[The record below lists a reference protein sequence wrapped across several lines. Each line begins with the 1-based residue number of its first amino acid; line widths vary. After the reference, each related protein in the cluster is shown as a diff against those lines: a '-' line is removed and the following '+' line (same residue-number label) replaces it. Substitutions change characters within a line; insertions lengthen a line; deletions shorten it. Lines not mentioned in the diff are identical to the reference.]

1 MKTEKFINLNAH
13 WKSVGKQDWV
23 SAEIPGMEG
32 PWNCG
37 AVVSQDVPSDVWQRV
52 KKITRSDPANI
63 SSLVSLA
70 VQELI
75 AYYCDYDS
83 YVAFLFGFNA
93 GSSAPVWFLER
104 ECEELMHH
112 VTLADALKVVRK
124 RHIEN
129 VANGVESPDILLNM
143 LNQRSHDRD
152 FELQVSVSLDG
163 SFVNSGKG
171 LSLEFL
177 VSDVPRV
184 SLSSISAKYP
194 EEYRK
199 TILADF
205 VSIFCQIAENI
216 KGNRSDLIYSSE
228 VSQSVIKDFINGPTS
243 EFSTDY
249 RLEHLL
255 AEQAKNNPNK
265 QAVTFGQQQVSY
277 GELNKFAN
285 RVAAHLV
292 DEGIV
297 AGDRVAISMDR
308 SVEMLAAIF
317 GVLKVGAAYVPVDPS
332 YPEKRQVYILE
343 DSDAK
348 LVISLS
354 DKAKGHFNGLKSVVV
369 NDEFLQQGVNEVIG
383 SPGCSTDVA
392 YIIYTS
398 GSTGNPKGV
407 MVEHRS
413 VFNRI
418 EWMQNEY
425 CLGADDVILQKTPI
439 SFDVSVWEL
448 FWWLRVG
455 ASVCL
460 LKPGGEKDPSEIID
474 AIEQGRVTHMHF
486 VPSMLDAFI
495 GFLRTSGD
503 ARRLQSLKT
512 VFTSG
517 EALGLHQSEGFLNLV
532 SKHDTRLANL
542 YGPTEATVDVT
553 YYNCQLGEARR
564 SIPIGKPIQNTG
576 IYIVDERGY
585 TVSPGVKGELLIAG
599 VNLARGYHNRP
610 ELSSEKFYKSG
621 ILDGTRVYRS
631 GDLARWQIDGNI
643 EYLGRIDDQVKIRG
657 FRIELGEIEAALRDF
672 KEIEDARVCALSR
685 DDGSKYLA
693 SYVVANEDFE
703 PEAIQDAL
711 RSSLPAHMVP
721 PYLVAMEKFPL
732 TPNGKLDRKALPDP
746 RNQLEESAGTATT
759 TEAEQTLLTI
769 WQNVLGISSIN
780 VDSNFF
786 SLGGDSISAL
796 SVISEAREHSLEIS
810 FQDLFEHPTVKAVAS
825 RVKIVSDDLEGDRY
839 EPFSM
844 LSEEDAARLPNGIDD
859 AYPLSKLQAGLIFQS
874 ELVKGASWYHDIQ
887 TYRINAP
894 FNEEKFSDALGRMIS
909 EHPIFR
915 TSYHLEGFSQFIQ
928 IVHRNVPLPLFVEDW
943 SGLGEDAQARELEK
957 FYDVESH
964 YEFNWSKPELI
975 RIHIQILSDDSF
987 NYNLSFHDSA
997 LDGWSINQLH
1007 TKLLSYFA
1015 QEEDAEAVSG
1025 SLKAEDNFLRK
1036 YIKLENDSIS
1046 DPDHNKYWQNKL
1058 EGFEPLVLPCLKETE
1073 TDIPKIDYYD
1083 IEIGR
1088 TLSESIKNVS
1098 KELSVPVKTV
1108 LMAAH
1113 LKVLSFMTNST
1124 KIVTGYEHSG
1134 RPEEQN
1140 VDQAIGLFLNSI
1152 PFIIELQSGESW
1164 SSLISRAHRMESEFL
1179 PYRRFPMSEMKKI
1192 VGITESLF
1200 QSVFNFTHFHML
1212 KSLKKLPGMTN
1223 LDVRVRAET
1232 EFPLRAEFS
1241 QDSYTDE
1248 VKLSLHYHTNFF
1260 DDSHISNIAGYYFEA
1275 LRSIADD
1282 SRSEYWGQTLLSNNE
1297 REHLNKIGS
1306 GVTAS
1311 LGDKDVL
1318 WSVTDLCR
1326 TYSDKILLKDNKSSL
1341 TGSELESRVAGI
1353 ENILPK
1359 KTENLQSVIA
1369 LAIDRS
1375 VDWISSIMA
1384 IMRTGNIY
1392 LPIDP
1397 EQPVARIKDLLVD
1410 SGASI
1415 ILYEDK
1421 YADHLGPILNDLEIY
1436 PVLVKNISGN
1446 HAKSNNN
1453 LSLSDLAYILFTS
1466 GSTGKPKGAMIEHRG
1481 MLNHLLAKIDV
1492 LDLTAHD
1499 VIAQTA
1505 PVTFDISVWQALIG
1519 PFSGARTVIY
1529 RKEEQLDPA
1538 YFVERL
1544 ISDGVTV
1551 LEVVPSYLSVLLEYL
1566 ESANVELPCLRNLM
1580 LTGEALK
1587 QEMVRRWFDLYPEIP
1602 IINAYGPTECSD
1614 DITHHLIT
1622 SDSEDQV
1629 VSIGR
1634 PICNMRI
1641 HILDDS
1647 DELVP
1652 LGTTGQICVSGVGV
1666 GQGYINAPEKTGEA
1680 FAYSHSLA
1688 SWSEVPRL
1696 YRTGDMGK
1704 WRSDGTIEFLGRKD
1718 EQIKIRGMR
1727 IETGEIENAIL
1738 GLPGTAN
1745 AAVIFDDTSQSLK
1758 AFVQGQK
1765 DLSSYKS
1772 QLAELLPEHML
1783 PDHIYALAN
1792 LPLNAAGKVDKKK
1805 LIELQPSLVECEH
1818 APDPVESRTEM
1829 EIASIWADALKLPV
1843 GSIGRSSNFFSL
1855 GGNSLMAVSVAL
1867 DADKLFSVADLFEYR
1882 TLKRLAAA
1890 VDAADVNKQK
1900 ALTKLNSSA
1909 SSTAVVYFG
1918 YAGGMAEN
1926 FQKVADLVKP
1936 QDDIAVF
1943 GVNYKRADITG
1954 GGNEIV
1960 EIDSLVNDVL
1970 EELESSGV
1978 ERLIVWGHCSGA
1990 AGAVSLGS
1998 AIKHSRIDVTAIVL
2012 AGKLLRSASV
2022 LNEQI
2027 SDTLSWSDKKVVNW
2041 LRDTTGLNVS
2051 ESGADQVLNA
2061 LASDYR
2067 HDAVASNKKLLDV
2080 WRGDV
2085 TINAPLHC
2093 VLAENDPLTEDAERL
2108 VDSWGIV
2115 NRDIS
2120 VHKIPDGGHYFINT
2134 KPEWVARFIRALK
2147 D

>member
-1 MKTEKFINLNAH
+1 MKTEQFINLNAH
-13 WKSVGKQDWV
+13 WQSIGKQNWV
-23 SAEIPGMEG
+23 SAEIPGMIG
-32 PWNCG
+32 PWKCG
-37 AVVSQDVPSDVWQRV
+37 EVVCQDVPSEVWQRV
-52 KKITRSDPANI
+52 NKITRSDPANI

-75 AYYCDYDS
+75 AYYCDDES
-83 YVAFLFGFNA
+83 RVAFLFGLKS
-93 GSSAPVWFLER
+93 GVGEPVWFLER
-104 ECEELMHH
+104 ECEALTRHAS
-112 VTLADALKVVRK
+112 LADALKDIRNT
-124 RHIEN
+124 HIEN

-143 LNQRSHDRD
+143 LDRRSLDRD
-152 FELQVSVSLDG
+152 FGLQVTVSLDG
-163 SFVNSGKG
+163 ELVSSSKG
-171 LSLEFL
+171 LSLEFY
-177 VSDVPRV
+177 VADVPKV
-184 SLSSISAKYP
+184 FLSSISDKYP

-205 VSIFCQIAENI
+205 MSIFCQIAEKI
-216 KGNRSDLIYSSE
+216 KSNRCELVNSSNL
-228 VSQSVIKDFINGPTS
+228 SQSVVQNFINGS
-243 EFSTDY
+243 SVGFSTDQ
-249 RLEHLL
+249 RLEYLL
-255 AEQAKNNPNK
+255 TDQAKKNPYK
-265 QAVTFGQQQVSY
+265 KAVVFGQKQVSY
-277 GELNKFAN
+277 SELNKFAN
-285 RVAAHLV
+285 RVATHLV
-292 DEGIV
+292 AEGIV
-297 AGDRVAISMDR
+297 PGDRVAISMDR

-317 GVLKVGAAYVPVDPS
+317 GVLKAGAAYVPVDPS

-348 LVISLS
+348 VIISLRDTANTHLS
-354 DKAKGHFNGLKSVVV
+354 GFKSVVV
-369 NDEFLQQGVNEVIG
+369 DDEFLRQGVNEDVS
-383 SPGCSTDVA
+383 SPGVSTDVA

-425 CLGADDVILQKTPI
+425 CLGSEDVILQKTPI

-474 AIEQGRVTHMHF
+474 AIEREHVTHMHF

-503 ARRLQSLKT
+503 ALRLQSLKT

-517 EALGLHQSEGFLNLV
+517 EALGLHQCEAFLNLV
-532 SKHDTRLANL
+532 SSNDTKLANL

-553 YYNCQLGEARR
+553 YYNCQLGEPRG
-564 SIPIGKPIQNTG
+564 SVPIGRPIQNTG

-585 TVSPGVKGELLIAG
+585 AVSPGVKGELLITG
-599 VNLARGYHNRP
+599 VNLARGYHNRE
-610 ELSSEKFYKSG
+610 ELSSEKFHKSEVLG
-621 ILDGTRVYRS
+621 GVRVYRS
-631 GDLARWQIDGNI
+631 GDLARWHIDGNI
-643 EYLGRIDDQVKIRG
+643 EYLGRIDHQVKIRG
-657 FRIELGEIEAALRDF
+657 FRIELGEIETALRNL

-685 DDGSKYLA
+685 DDGTKYLA
-693 SYVVANEDFE
+693 AYVVVNHDFE
-703 PEAIQDAL
+703 PEAIQNEL

-721 PYLVAMEKFPL
+721 PYLVSMEKFPL

-746 RNQLEESAGTATT
+746 RKQLQESTVKATT
-759 TEAEQTLLTI
+759 TDIERTLLAI
-769 WQNVLGISSIN
+769 WKNILGIASVG

-796 SVISEAREHSLEIS
+796 SVISEAREHNLEIS
-810 FQDLFEHPTVKAVAS
+810 FQDLFEYPTVAAIAS
-825 RVKIVSDDLEGDRY
+825 RVKIVTEDFEEDRY
-839 EPFSM
+839 EAFSM
-844 LSEEDAARLPNGIDD
+844 LSEADVARLPNDIDD

-894 FNEEKFSDALGRMIS
+894 FNEEKFRAALKRMIK

-915 TSYHLEGFSQFIQ
+915 TSYHLEGFSEFVQM
-928 IVHRNVPLPLFVEDW
+928 VHQNVPLPLFVEDW
-943 SGLGEDAQARELEK
+943 SSLEKDAQARELEK

-964 YEFNWSKPELI
+964 YEFKWSKPELI
-975 RIHIQILSDDSF
+975 RIHVQVLGDRSF

-1015 QEEDAEAVSG
+1015 QEQSGEDVFSTPNV
-1025 SLKAEDNFLRK
+1025 EDNFLRK
-1036 YIKLENDSIS
+1036 YIRLEQDSINS
-1046 DPDHNKYWQNKL
+1046 SDHNEYWKNKL
-1058 EGFEPLVLPCLKETE
+1058 ESFEPLVLPCLKESE
-1073 TDIPKIDYYD
+1073 ADIPQIDYYD
-1083 IEIGR
+1083 IEVGR
-1088 TLSESIKNVS
+1088 GLSDAIKNVS
-1098 KELSVPVKTV
+1098 NELSVPVKTV

-1113 LKVLSFMTNST
+1113 LKALSFMTNSS

-1164 SSLISRAHRMESEFL
+1164 QSLISRTHRIESEFL
-1179 PYRRFPMSEMKKI
+1179 PFRRFPMSEMKKI
-1192 VGITESLF
+1192 VGTTESLF

-1212 KSLKKLPGMTN
+1212 KSLKQLPGMSN

-1248 VKLSLHYHTNFF
+1248 VKLSLHYHANYF
-1260 DDSHISNIAGYYFEA
+1260 DDSHIANIAGYYLQS
-1275 LRSIADD
+1275 LRSIAYD
-1282 SRSEYWGQTLLSNNE
+1282 SSSIYREQTLLSNSECEN
-1297 REHLNKIGS
+1297 LNKIGS
-1306 GVTAS
+1306 GVIVD
-1311 LGDKDVL
+1311 LGDKNAL
-1318 WSVTDLCR
+1318 HSITEICR
-1326 TYSDKILLKDNKSSL
+1326 AYSDKVLLQDNIASL
-1341 TGSELESRVAGI
+1341 TGGALEARVNDI
-1353 ENILPK
+1353 VNILPTN
-1359 KTENLQSVIA
+1359 TEDRQAVIA
-1369 LAIDRS
+1369 LAVDRS
-1375 VDWISSIMA
+1375 VDWISSVIA
-1384 IMRTGNIY
+1384 IMRSGNIY

-1397 EQPVARIKDLLVD
+1397 EQPVARIKDLLLD
-1410 SGASI
+1410 SGASVL
-1415 ILYEDK
+1415 LYKDRC
-1421 YADHLGPILNDLEIY
+1421 AGHLTSVCNDMQIKPILVNS
-1436 PVLVKNISGN
+1436 ISESLKKTN
-1446 HAKSNNN
+1446 SSF
-1453 LSLSDLAYILFTS
+1453 SLSDLAYVLFTS

-1481 MLNHLLAKIDV
+1481 MLNHLLAKVDI
-1492 LDLTAHD
+1492 LDLTTDD

-1505 PVTFDISVWQALIG
+1505 PVTFDVSVWQALIG
-1519 PFSGARTVIY
+1519 PFSGAKTVVY
-1529 RKEEQLDPA
+1529 RRDDQLDPA
-1538 YFVERL
+1538 RFVERL
-1544 ISDGVTV
+1544 VTDGVTV

-1566 ESANVELPCLRNLM
+1566 ESSYVELPYLRKLM

-1587 QEMVRRWFDLYPEIP
+1587 QEMVRRWFALYPKIP

-1622 SDSEDQV
+1622 SESDDQV

-1647 DELVP
+1647 DKLVP
-1652 LGTTGQICVSGVGV
+1652 LGTIGQICVSGIGV
-1666 GQGYINAPEKTGEA
+1666 GQGYTNAPEKTEEA
-1680 FAYSHSLA
+1680 FAFVHPLA
-1688 SWSEVPRL
+1688 TWSEVPRL
-1696 YRTGDMGK
+1696 YRTGDIGR

-1738 GLPGTAN
+1738 GLSGTTN
-1745 AAVIFDDTSQSLK
+1745 AAVIFDETKQSLT
-1758 AFVQGQK
+1758 AFVQGPK
-1765 DLSSYKS
+1765 DLSSYRS

-1783 PDHIYALAN
+1783 PDQIYGLVD
-1792 LPLNAAGKVDKKK
+1792 LPLSAAGKVDKKK
-1805 LIELQPSLVECEH
+1805 LIELRSSLVECER

-1829 EIASIWADALKLPV
+1829 KVASIWADALKLPI

-1855 GGNSLMAVSVAL
+1855 GGNSLLAVSVAL
-1867 DADKLFSVADLFEYR
+1867 NADKLFSVADLFEYR
-1882 TLKRLAAA
+1882 TLKRLAMA
-1890 VDAADVNKQK
+1890 VDAAFVNKHK
-1900 ALTKLNSSA
+1900 TLTKLNSS
-1909 SSTAVVYFG
+1909 SSTTAVVYFG

-1926 FQKVADLVKP
+1926 FQKVADLLKP

-1943 GVNYKRADITG
+1943 GVNYKRVDIKRDG
-1954 GGNEIV
+1954 EEIV
-1960 EIDSLVNDVL
+1960 DTDSLINRVV
-1970 EELESSGV
+1970 EEIEASGIS
-1978 ERLIVWGHCSGA
+1978 RLIVWGHCSGA
-1990 AGAVSLGS
+1990 AGAISLG
-1998 AIKHSRIDVTAIVL
+1998 AALKHSKIDVTAIVL

-2022 LNEQI
+2022 LNKQI
-2027 SDTLSWSDKKVVNW
+2027 SDTLSWSDETVVEW
-2041 LRDTTGLNVS
+2041 LRDTTGLNVT
-2051 ESGADQVLNA
+2051 ESGADQVLSA

-2067 HDAVASNKKLLDV
+2067 YDAVASNKKLLDV
-2080 WRGDV
+2080 WGGGE

-2093 VLAENDPLTEDAERL
+2093 VFAEDDPLTADSKGL
-2108 VDSWGIV
+2108 VENWGIV

-2120 VHKIPDGGHYFINT
+2120 IHKVSNGGHYFINT
-2134 KPEWVARFIRALK
+2134 RPEWVARFIKALK